1 MLLCQQFSHFIILSS
16 IPLYKK
22 KATLVLSIY
31 VLMDILF
38 IFSILYYWQYSVFC
52 NTDSIQLSW
61 LSIMNID
68 I

>member
-31 VLMDILF
+31 VLMYILF
-38 IFSILYYWQYSVFC
+38 SFSIELSRLSV
-52 NTDSIQLSW
+52 
-61 LSIMNID
+61 MNID
-68 I
+68 IQIFMWTYIFILK

>member
-38 IFSILYYWQYSVFC
+38 SFSIELSRLSV
-52 NTDSIQLSW
+52 
-61 LSIMNID
+61 MNID
-68 I
+68 IQIFMWTYIFILK